1 MLLTI
6 LLMGRGYSFTST
18 SDIAWCMVCRDSVV
32 NFWCCGKVFCVV
44 LVW

>member
-18 SDIAWCMVCRDSVV
+18 SDIAWCMVYRDSVV
-32 NFWCCGKVFCVV
+32 SFGVV
-44 LVW
+44 VKCFVLF